1 MRKLVVSNIASLD
14 GYHERPGKNVMDLFD
29 CRFGA
34 YPAHD
39 GFDAY
44 NAERLRA
51 VGTLLLGCASYE
63 EVSGY

>member
-14 GYHERPGKNVMDLFD
+14 GYHEGPGKNVMDLFD

-34 YPAHD
+34 YPAD
-39 GFDAY
+39 DSFDAY

-51 VGTLLLGCASYE
+51 AGTLLLGRASYE
-63 EVSGY
+63 GVSSY